1 MPDASPDPLI
11 GRQLRDLRIV
21 QLVGRGGMGAVY
33 RAEHLLL
40 HEPRAVKVIRKESIG
55 LPDAAL
61 RFQREAR
68 IAVRLRH
75 PNLVLVHDFFIE
87 DGDYFLVM
95 EYVQGESLGMRI
107 RRTGPLDAQFACR
120 LGIRCCAGL
129 AHAHEMGIVHR
140 DLSPENILLTPTSL
154 GLEPR
159 IIDFGIAR
167 AAFAP
172 QADGDDTAATITRE
186 GSFVGKPRYAS
197 PEQAGRLRR
206 GEVLDARS
214 DLYTFGV
221 ILYEMVTADLPFHSD
236 SEIGYL
242 SLHYATLPE
251 RPSVI
256 RPDLAIP
263 PALEHVILRCL
274 LKDREA
280 RFQSAAELAHALEQ
294 VLQEVGPD
302 TRPASRARGAR
313 LPRADAAT
321 RVLGA
326 DLDEAETVVARPRSR
341 AVPLL
346 TAAVG
351 VLGAAVLALA
361 FLLTRS
367 TGGPEVAP
375 ELAATPEVPV
385 AARVDTAEEEP
396 ADVAPLSEPEPASA
410 PDDGSSPAGGALSAS
425 APRSGASAPPSGASA
440 PPSKASAALASPATP
455 AAVPPG
461 DPDLPALPASGA
473 ERYTMVNLH
482 PRGDFL
488 STVNYQY
495 AGLIPLCTRVRIDA
509 RSRNRLSFTVL
520 RGGARYEYNYHR
532 SAGSFDADIARVFG
546 TTCNRGRARQLPA
559 LDQQGI
565 RSGQALPGMTKDGV
579 ILAIGYPPPHRTPSL
594 QSDAWRYWVGRS
606 ATMLVQFRDGRVVRI
621 ER

>member
-1 MPDASPDPLI
+1 MIDAGPDPLI

-21 QLVGRGGMGAVY
+21 QLIGRGGMGAVY

-40 HEPRAVKVIRKESIG
+40 HEPRAVKVIRKETLGI
-55 LPDAAL
+55 PDAAL

-95 EYVQGESLGMRI
+95 EYVQGESLGLRI

-120 LGIRCCAGL
+120 IGIRCCSGL

-154 GLEPR
+154 GVEPR

-167 AAFAP
+167 AAFA
-172 QADGDDTAATITRE
+172 QEAEGKEATETITRS

-206 GEVLDARS
+206 GETLDARS
-214 DLYTFGV
+214 DLYTFGL

-251 RPSVI
+251 RPTAI

-263 PALEHVILRCL
+263 PALERVILRCL

-280 RFQSAAELAHALEQ
+280 RFQSAAELGHALEQ
-294 VLQEVGPD
+294 VLLEVSPQ
-302 TRPASRARGAR
+302 TRPVPRPGRIATLMGAR
-313 LPRADAAT
+313 RQARRGDDAT
-321 RVLGA
+321 
-326 DLDEAETVVARPRSR
+326 EAETVLAEPRSR

-346 TAAVG
+346 VAALA
-351 VLGAAVLALA
+351 VLGVAVAALA
-361 FLLTRS
+361 FQLARTPARV
-367 TGGPEVAP
+367 EVAAAP
-375 ELAATPEVPV
+375 AETASSLAAPPPTPERV
-385 AARVDTAEEEP
+385 ADL
-396 ADVAPLSEPEPASA
+396 DAPRP
-410 PDDGSSPAGGALSAS
+410 PDPGDEALPAGGALGM
-425 APRSGASAPPSGASA
+425 PG
-440 PPSKASAALASPATP
+440 TP
-455 AAVPPG
+455 VAVPPAAR
-461 DPDLPALPASGA
+461 PVEKEAAPPAAPALAPEPPPAPAPPPLGPDAPPLAPGGA
-473 ERYTMVNLH
+473 ERYTLVNLH
-482 PRGDFL
+482 PRGDSI
-488 STVNYQY
+488 STVNYQFE
-495 AGLIPLCTRVRIDA
+495 GLLPLCTRVRIDA
-509 RSRNRLSFTVL
+509 RSRSQLRFTVL
-520 RGGARYEYNYHR
+520 PGGQRYEYTYHR
-532 SAGSFDADIARVFG
+532 SAGSFDTEIARVFG
-546 TTCNRGRARQLPA
+546 TTCNRGRVRELSAV
-559 LDQQGI
+559 DQQGI
-565 RSGQALPGMTKDGV
+565 RAGRALPGMTKEGV

-594 QSDAWRYWVGRS
+594 QGDAWRYWVSRS
-606 ATMLVQFRDGRVVRI
+606 ATVVVQFKDGRVARI

>member
-1 MPDASPDPLI
+1 MSAASPDPLI

-21 QLVGRGGMGAVY
+21 QLIGRGGMGAVY

-40 HEPRAVKVIRKESIG
+40 HEPRAIKVIRKETL

-87 DGDYFLVM
+87 EGDYFLVM
-95 EYVQGESLGMRI
+95 EYVQGESLGLRI

-120 LGIRCCAGL
+120 IGIRCCAGL
-129 AHAHEMGIVHR
+129 AHAHEMGIIHR
-140 DLSPENILLTPTSL
+140 DLSPENILLTPTTL

-167 AAFAP
+167 ASFA
-172 QADGDDTAATITRE
+172 QEAEGDDASATITRS

-206 GEVLDARS
+206 EEVLDARS
-214 DLYTFGV
+214 DLYTFGL

-251 RPSVI
+251 RPTAI

-263 PALEHVILRCL
+263 PALERVILRCL

-280 RFQSAAELAHALEQ
+280 RFQSASELAQALEQ
-294 VLQEVGPD
+294 VLLETSPE
-302 TRPASRARGAR
+302 TRPA
-313 LPRADAAT
+313 PRPGGLASLLRRREAT
-321 RVLGA
+321 TVHTR
-326 DLDEAETVVARPRSR
+326 EAETLLARPPRSR

-346 TAAVG
+346 LAAVA
-351 VLGAAVLALA
+351 VLGVAVLALA
-361 FLLTRS
+361 TLLTRTPAPPPPS
-367 TGGPEVAP
+367 EAPRAAPADPKAPTPSSVA
-375 ELAATPEVPV
+375 ELAPAQPPAAGTPE
-385 AARVDTAEEEP
+385 EE
-396 ADVAPLSEPEPASA
+396 AL
-410 PDDGSSPAGGALSAS
+410 PAGGALG
-425 APRSGASAPPSGASA
+425 APAAPAAKPAPKAAPPARFEPA
-440 PPSKASAALASPATP
+440 PPPAP
-455 AAVPPG
+455 PPPPLEPDAPPLPPG
-461 DPDLPALPASGA
+461 GA
-473 ERYTMVNLH
+473 ERYTLVNLH
-482 PRGDFL
+482 PRGDYL
-488 STVNYQY
+488 STVNYQF

-509 RSRNRLSFTVL
+509 RSRSQLSFTVL
-520 RGGARYEYNYHR
+520 AGGQRYEYNYHR
-532 SAGSFDADIARVFG
+532 SAGNFDADIARVFG
-546 TTCNRGRARQLPA
+546 TTCSRSRARQLSS

-565 RSGQALPGMTKDGV
+565 RAGRALPGMTKEGV

-594 QSDAWRYWVGRS
+594 QGDAWRYWVGRS
-606 ATMLVQFRDGRVVRI
+606 ATVVVQFRDGRVVRI
-621 ER
+621 DR